1 MSDTKSKT
9 ISWPLIFLIILV
21 VMLMTAGTSY
31 LMVYLFGGTPANT
44 TQVNEMKAS
53 QETAQMGP
61 TQSMGEFVVNLTS
74 TRSYRY
80 IKTEVYVEMENDELK
95 KEIEDRSPQLRDAIN
110 AILRSQ
116 TEEDIKDSDLGVL
129 KQKIL
134 EKINEYLIEGKVKNV
149 YFDEFVIQ

>member
-44 TQVNEMKAS
+44 THVNEMKAS
-53 QETAQMGP
+53 KENAQMGP

-116 TEEDIKDSDLGVL
+116 TEEDIKEADLGVL

-134 EKINEYLIEGKVKNV
+134 EKINEYLIDGKVKNV

>member
-1 MSDTKSKT
+1 MSEVKSKT
-9 ISWPLIFLIILV
+9 ISWPLIFLILII

-31 LMVYLFGGTPANT
+31 LMVYLFGGSQPSTEREKQIEPSQT
-44 TQVNEMKAS
+44 TK
-53 QETAQMGP
+53 MGP

-80 IKTEVYVEMENDELK
+80 IKTEVYVELENEELA
-95 KEIEDRSPQLRDAIN
+95 KEIEERYPQLRDAIN

-116 TEEDIKDSDLGVL
+116 TEEDIKEPELVTL
-129 KQKIL
+129 KGKIV
-134 EKINEYLIEGKVKNV
+134 EKINEYLIQGKVKNV

>member
-1 MSDTKSKT
+1 MSESKSKT
-9 ISWPLIFLIILV
+9 LSWPLIFLIIIV

-31 LMVYLFGGTPANT
+31 LMVYLFGGSQTSTVRENEIKVSQT
-44 TQVNEMKAS
+44 TK
-53 QETAQMGP
+53 MGP
-61 TQSMGEFVVNLTS
+61 TKSMGEFVVNLTS

-80 IKTEVYVEMENDELK
+80 IKTEVYVELEDEELSE
-95 KEIEDRSPQLRDAIN
+95 EIDERYPQLRDAIN

-116 TEEDIKDSDLGVL
+116 TEEDIKEPELVTL

-134 EKINEYLIEGKVKNV
+134 EKINEYLVEGKVKNV